1 MTAKKIK
8 CALIGPGNIGTDL
21 LMKLQRSE
29 FLEPVWMVGIDPE
42 SDGLKRAREM
52 GSAMARRLEDGMKKP
67 MGWMDQHHAIDGVTK
82 IRVGQPSAEADPRE
96 LLSGLSTLLA
106 QVPRDERQYL
116 ATQLSLW
123 VLQGGP
129 ADMLPPILRMLEPEV
144 QSTQGLSKR
153 AN

>member
-1 MTAKKIK
+1 LKFDMLTIAEIRRANLELLVAQAGTLDAVAAAGGTTSIYLSQIRNR
-8 CALIGPGNIGTDL
+8 ALDQKT
-21 LMKLQRSE
+21 
-29 FLEPVWMVGIDPE
+29 
-42 SDGLKRAREM
+42 KRAREM

-129 ADMLPPILRMLEPEV
+129 ADMLPP
-144 QSTQGLSKR
+144 
-153 AN
+153 